1 MMTVMMVTAIDASES
16 WRVGDFPLM
25 VDGEGCRCQRWMRLT
40 MATMMMTW
48 SALETADN
56 GGDDDVVISAGGG

>member
-1 MMTVMMVTAIDASES
+1 M
-16 WRVGDFPLM
+16 
-25 VDGEGCRCQRWMRLT
+25 
-40 MATMMMTW
+40 MATMMMSW

>member
-1 MMTVMMVTAIDASES
+1 
-16 WRVGDFPLM
+16 
-25 VDGEGCRCQRWMRLT
+25 
-40 MATMMMTW
+40 MATMMMSLSALEAADNGDDDEAVVATMMMSW